1 MGIARRIDMQ
11 GLAGLAILCAMGG
24 GEVVRPEPQP
34 VRYREFCGPP
44 FPKSRQHRR
53 AMMRQAAKAI
63 AA

>member
-1 MGIARRIDMQ
+1 MGIARHIDIS
-11 GLAGLAILCAMGG
+11 GLAGLAMLCAMGG
-24 GEVVRPEPQP
+24 GEIIRSAPRP